1 MRFKDYLHDFVEYF
15 PSLLSIPRS
24 SQTFLWQ
31 SKPNLHLQHKACSQ
45 VFTHRMSSFLLK
57 LFQLGP
63 SHPYFTPELCSH
75 SRNTLDIILGAH
87 IKEQQMGLLQKQ
99 DKFSSPSA
107 TCCICPLAN
116 KKPHKTSGQEAELHV
131 VFSNVVNGLL
141 SLDPVAA

>member
-15 PSLLSIPRS
+15 PSLLSIPHS

-45 VFTHRMSSFLLK
+45 MLTHRMSSFLLK

-99 DKFSSPSA
+99 DKLSSPSA